1 MPRYARNGDVSLA
14 YDVFGEGERDILVT
28 FGWVGLLPERLG
40 DTPPMRA
47 GSSGSRRSAA

>member
-28 FGWVGLLPERLG
+28 FGWIGSFQSAYEHPAHARWLG
-40 DTPPMRA
+40 
-47 GSSGSRRSAA
+47 GSARSGA